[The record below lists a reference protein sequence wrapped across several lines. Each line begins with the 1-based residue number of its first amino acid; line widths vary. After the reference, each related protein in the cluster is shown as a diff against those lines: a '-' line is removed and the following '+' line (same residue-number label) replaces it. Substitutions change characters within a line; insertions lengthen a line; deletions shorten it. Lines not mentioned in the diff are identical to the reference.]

1 MRNEH
6 KICTTR
12 MNSSSTL
19 GLRGKGW
26 GIGIKGWGPQ
36 QVGGVRGE
44 GWNNGEGVGLQELEA
59 ESKGLR
65 VMMGEGY
72 KANESKSF
80 QKPSSVNNERINYMV
95 NLESSTNL

>member
-1 MRNEH
+1 MLVEGVKLTNEH

-36 QVGGVRGE
+36 QVG
-44 GWNNGEGVGLQELEA
+44 ELGA

-65 VMMGEGY
+65 VVMGEGY
-72 KANESKSF
+72 KTNESKSF
-80 QKPSSVNNERINYMV
+80 QKPTSVNNERMSYMII
-95 NLESSTNL
+95 LESRTNL

>member
-1 MRNEH
+1 M
-6 KICTTR
+6 
-12 MNSSSTL
+12 
-19 GLRGKGW
+19 
-26 GIGIKGWGPQ
+26 
-36 QVGGVRGE
+36 GGVRGE